1 MIQAGGGI
9 NVGRRQGL
17 CSIWTEDKH
26 GGINSGISVF
36 FGGMRKDERNCWGNI
51 VRCWNRTA

>member
-17 CSIWTEDKH
+17 CSVWTEDKH
-26 GGINSGISVF
+26 GGISVF